1 MKNRDVYQRD
11 PFEIA
16 LLNNGV
22 ATVTDA
28 LTGDERRTLRFELT
42 HFVCEGQ
49 YRSGLVRVLES
60 YLRHQG
66 QPEQP
71 AAWIS
76 GFFGSGKSHLAKMLR
91 FLWTD
96 YAFPEDGARARGLA
110 RLPDDVRDLF
120 TEVST
125 LGRRGH
131 GLHAAAGTLG
141 AGAGDSVRLA
151 LLGIVFKSAGLPE
164 SFPQARF
171 CLWLR
176 KNGIYEQVRDA
187 VAEARRG
194 SRPGPATA
202 PGTGRDRAAVETDG
216 RESQHSPA
224 PAHGAGQDPEAVATA
239 RRESRP
245 GPATV
250 PGAGRDRTVEADGRE
265 SRRSPEPA
273 PGAAQERDT
282 IEAAEREFRRELNDL
297 YVSPLI
303 ARALLAADPHFAGSE
318 KDARAALR
326 TQFPRPADVTTD
338 ECAGALKDAL
348 APGGEM
354 PCTAII
360 LDEVQQYIG
369 EDTGRSYVVQE
380 VVEACSKRFGDRL
393 LFLGTGQTALSGTP
407 ALQRLQGRFTVN
419 VELSDHDVETVIR
432 RVVLAKRPDRTGDV
446 QAALDA
452 SAGEIDRH
460 LTGTRIA
467 PRNEDKQVLVED
479 YPLLPVR
486 RRFWEQALRA
496 VDRAGTAGQLR
507 TQLRIVYDAIRRSAD
522 DPVGT
527 VVPADFLFEEISA
540 NLLQSGVLLREIHE
554 AIAGQ
559 DDGAPGGA
567 LKSRL
572 CALVFL
578 IRKLPREAGV
588 DSGVRATAD
597 TLADLLVQDL
607 AGEGAALRGR
617 IPALLDELAAAGTLM
632 KLDDEYSLQ
641 TRESS
646 EWEAE
651 FRNRQSRLANDLTG
665 MSGKRTRLIGAAVQE
680 AVGSI
685 RLLHGACK
693 EPRKL
698 SLHFGAEPPP
708 DGGPDVAVW
717 IRDGWGADEKSAIA
731 DARAAGPDSPTIHV
745 FVPKSRADALA
756 RLIAARSAAHDTLEY
771 KGVPSTHEGIEAR
784 QGMETRRAEAE
795 NGLRALVADVVG
807 GARVLQ
813 GGGNERLESTLSGKV
828 KETAGASLARL
839 FPEFGDADD
848 ARWPNAIERARRGA
862 EHPLEVLDHR
872 GRTEDHPVCAAV
884 LAFVGSG
891 RKGRDVRAH
900 FSASPCG
907 WPRDAV
913 DAALIGLLGAGHLR
927 AVMNGVALRPPQLDQ
942 AKVPNTDFRVE
953 SATID
958 ARQRLKLRKLF
969 QTAGVDCKPNEE
981 AAAAGRL
988 LALLHELAREAGG
1001 DPPLPERPDTRHLA
1015 DLGALAGNE
1024 QLAGILGRYDELA
1037 ANFEEW
1043 SKARALTERRLPAWR
1058 RLLALA
1064 RHGEGLAV
1072 DAAGGGPDAAG
1083 EGSSVAGGR
1092 PDAVREAPDAGG
1104 ALDAVSGSP
1113 DAAGGGLDAVREAPG
1128 AVGGGPDTVREAP
1141 GAAGG
1146 RPDAVKEVQPQIQAI
1161 AANRSLLAPPDPVP
1175 DLAGK
1180 LADALRAALA
1190 DAEDRHARTHD
1201 EEWQRL
1207 SSAESWRTIGP
1218 EARAG
1223 ILGRLRIEKASKGA
1237 TGTEQE
1243 VLESLERISLDG
1255 WRTRTAALPRLFAD
1269 ARAEADRLVEP
1280 AVRHVKLESSTLRSP
1295 EDVKDWVEA
1304 TERELLDRIRHG
1316 PVVVG

>member
-11 PFEIA
+11 PFEIT
-16 LLNNGV
+16 LLNHGV

-49 YRSGLVRVLES
+49 YRSGLVRILES
-60 YLRHQG
+60 YLSHQG

-110 RLPDDVRDLF
+110 RLPDDVRDLL

-151 LLGIVFKSAGLPE
+151 LLGVVFKSAGLPE

-187 VAEARRG
+187 IATARQGSRRG
-194 SRPGPATA
+194 AEPA
-202 PGTGRDRAAVETDG
+202 PGTGPDRAAVE
-216 RESQHSPA
+216 A
-224 PAHGAGQDPEAVATA
+224 
-239 RRESRP
+239 
-245 GPATV
+245 
-250 PGAGRDRTVEADGRE
+250 AD
-265 SRRSPEPA
+265 
-273 PGAAQERDT
+273 
-282 IEAAEREFRRELNDL
+282 REFRRELNDL

-326 TQFPRPADVTTD
+326 AQFPRPADITTD
-338 ECAGALKDAL
+338 ECIGALKDTL

-354 PCTAII
+354 PCTVVI

-507 TQLRIVYDAIRRSAD
+507 TQLRIVYDAIRRTAG

-527 VVPADFLFEEISA
+527 VVPADFLFEELSA

-554 AIAGQ
+554 AIVGQ

-607 AGEGAALRGR
+607 AGDGAALRGR
-617 IPALLDELAAAGTLM
+617 LPALLDELAAAGTLM

-665 MSGKRTRLIGAAVQE
+665 MSGKRAQLLGAAVQE
-680 AVGSI
+680 AVGPI

-698 SLHFGAEPPP
+698 SLNFGAEPPP

-717 IRDGWGADEKSAIA
+717 IRDGWGADEKSVIA

-813 GGGNERLESTLSGKV
+813 GGGNERLEATLPARV
-828 KETAGASLARL
+828 KEAAGASLARL
-839 FPEFGDADD
+839 FHEFGDADD
-848 ARWPNAIERARRGA
+848 SRWSNAIERARRGA
-862 EHPLEVLDHR
+862 EHPLEALDHH

-884 LAFVGSG
+884 LSFVGSG
-891 RKGRDVRAH
+891 RKGREVRAH
-900 FSASPCG
+900 FSASPYG
-907 WPRDAV
+907 WPRDAI
-913 DAALIGLLGAGHLR
+913 DAALISLFGAGHLR
-927 AVMNGVALRPPQLDQ
+927 AVVNGVALSPPRLDQ

-958 ARQRLKLRKLF
+958 TRQRLKLRKLF
-969 QTAGVDCKPNEE
+969 QTAGIDCRPNEE

-988 LALLHELAREAGG
+988 LARLHELAQEAGG
-1001 DPPLPERPDTRHLA
+1001 DTPLPERPGTRHLS
-1015 DLGALAGNE
+1015 DLRALAGNE

-1037 ANFEEW
+1037 AHFEEW
-1043 SKARALTERRLPAWR
+1043 SRTRALAEKRLPAWR

-1064 RHGEGLAV
+1064 RHGEGMV
-1072 DAAGGGPDAAG
+1072 EAGGGLDAVRDG
-1083 EGSSVAGGR
+1083 LSVAGGR
-1092 PDAVREAPDAGG
+1092 PDAVR
-1104 ALDAVSGSP
+1104 GSLG
-1113 DAAGGGLDAVREAPG
+1113 AAGGGADAVREGLG
-1128 AVGGGPDTVREAP
+1128 AASGGPDAVRESLGAAGGGPDAVRESL

-1146 RPDAVKEVQPQIQAI
+1146 RPDAAMEVRPQIEAI
-1161 AANRSLLAPPDPVP
+1161 AANRSLLAPADPVP
-1175 DLAGK
+1175 DLARK

-1190 DAEDRHARTHD
+1190 EAEDRHARTYD

-1207 SSAESWRTIGP
+1207 SSAESWQTIAP
-1218 EARAG
+1218 KAREG
-1223 ILGRLRIEKASKGA
+1223 ILGRLRIAKASKGA

-1280 AVRHVKLESSTLRSP
+1280 AVRHVKLASSTLRSP
-1295 EDVKDWVEA
+1295 EDVKEWVEA
-1304 TERELLDRIRHG
+1304 TEQDLLDRIRHG

>member
-1 MKNRDVYQRD
+1 MKNREVYQRD

-28 LTGDERRTLRFELT
+28 VTGDERRTLRFELT

-60 YLRHQG
+60 YVHHQG

-71 AAWIS
+71 AAWVS

-96 YAFPEDGARARGLA
+96 YEFPEDGARARGLA
-110 RLPDDVRDLF
+110 RLPDDVLELL

-141 AGAGDSVRLA
+141 AGAGNSVRLA

-164 SFPQARF
+164 SLPQARF
-171 CLWLR
+171 RLWLG
-176 KNGIYEQVRDA
+176 KNGIYERVRDA
-187 VAEARRG
+187 VAA
-194 SRPGPATA
+194 
-202 PGTGRDRAAVETDG
+202 
-216 RESQHSPA
+216 
-224 PAHGAGQDPEAVATA
+224 A
-239 RRESRP
+239 RRESRSRS
-245 GPATV
+245 ATA
-250 PGAGRDRTVEADGRE
+250 PGAGRDRGTAETAD
-265 SRRSPEPA
+265 
-273 PGAAQERDT
+273 Q
-282 IEAAEREFRRELNDL
+282 EFRRELNDL

-303 ARALLAADPHFAGSE
+303 ARALLDADPGFASSE

-326 TQFPRPADVTTD
+326 AQFPRPADITTD
-338 ECAGALKDAL
+338 EFTDALKDAL
-348 APGGEM
+348 APGGDM
-354 PCTAII
+354 PCTVVI

-432 RVVLAKRPDRTGDV
+432 RVVLAKRTDRTGDL

-452 SAGEIDRH
+452 NAGEIDRH

-507 TQLRIVYDAIRRSAD
+507 TQLRIVYDAIRRTAD

-527 VVPADFLFEEISA
+527 VAPADFLFEEISA
-540 NLLQSGVLLREIHE
+540 SLLQSGVLLREIHE
-554 AIAGQ
+554 TIVNQ
-559 DDGAPGGA
+559 DDGSPGGK

-597 TLADLLVQDL
+597 TLADLLVEDL
-607 AGEGAALRGR
+607 AGGGAALRGR
-617 IPALLDELAAAGTLM
+617 LPALLDELAAAGTLL

-651 FRNRQSRLANDLTG
+651 FRNRQSRLANDLTD
-665 MSGKRTRLIGAAVQE
+665 MSGKRAQRLGAAVRD
-680 AVGSI
+680 ALGSM
-685 RLLHGACK
+685 RLLHGTCK
-693 EPRKL
+693 EPRKV

-717 IRDGWGADEKSAIA
+717 IRDGWGAEEKGAVA
-731 DARAAGPDSPTIHV
+731 DARAAGADSPTVHV
-745 FVPKSRADALA
+745 FVPKSRADELA
-756 RLIAARSAAHDTLEY
+756 RLIATRHAANDTLDY
-771 KGVPSTHEGIEAR
+771 KGVPSTREGAEAR
-784 QGMETRRAEAE
+784 QGMETRRTEAE
-795 NGLRALVADVVG
+795 NGLRALVADVIGNAKVI
-807 GARVLQ
+807 Q
-813 GGGNERLESTLSGKV
+813 GGGNERFEATLPDKV
-828 KETAGASLARL
+828 KEAAHASLARL
-839 FPEFGDADD
+839 FHEFGDADD
-848 ARWPNAIERARRGA
+848 PRWPKAIERARGGA
-862 EHPLEVLDHR
+862 EHPLEALDHP
-872 GRTEDHPVCAAV
+872 GKTEDHPVCAAV
-884 LAFVGSG
+884 LSFVGSG
-891 RKGRDVRAH
+891 RKGKEVRAH
-900 FSASPCG
+900 FSAPPYG
-907 WPRDAV
+907 WPRDAI
-913 DAALIGLLGAGHLR
+913 DAALISLFGAGHLR
-927 AVMNGVALRPPQLDQ
+927 AVVNGAALRPPQLDQ
-942 AKVPNTDFRVE
+942 AKVPNADFRVE
-953 SATID
+953 SAAID
-958 ARQRLKLRKLF
+958 TRQRLKLRRLF
-969 QTAGVDCKPNEE
+969 QTAGIDCKPNEE

-988 LALLHELAREAGG
+988 LEKLGELARDTGGEA
-1001 DPPLPERPDTRHLA
+1001 PLPERPDTRRLSE
-1015 DLGALAGNE
+1015 LRSLAGNE
-1024 QLAGILGRYDELA
+1024 QLAAILERHDELA
-1037 ANFEEW
+1037 ADFEEW
-1043 SKARALTERRLPAWR
+1043 SKARALAEERLPAYR

-1064 RHGEGLAV
+1064 RHGEGL
-1072 DAAGGGPDAAG
+1072 
-1083 EGSSVAGGR
+1083 
-1092 PDAVREAPDAGG
+1092 DAVQEA
-1104 ALDAVSGSP
+1104 
-1113 DAAGGGLDAVREAPG
+1113 R
-1128 AVGGGPDTVREAP
+1128 
-1141 GAAGG
+1141 
-1146 RPDAVKEVQPQIQAI
+1146 PQIEAVT
-1161 AANRSLLAPPDPVP
+1161 ANRSLLAPTNPVP

-1180 LADALRAALA
+1180 LTDALRAGLA
-1190 DAEDRHARTHD
+1190 DAEKRHAEIYD
-1201 EEWQRL
+1201 EEWRRL
-1207 SSAESWRTIGP
+1207 SNAESWRKIEP
-1218 EARAG
+1218 KARDG
-1223 ILGRLRIEKASKGA
+1223 ILDRLRIAKAEKGA

-1243 VLESLERISLDG
+1243 VLDSLERISLDG
-1255 WRTRTAALPRLFAD
+1255 WRTRSAALPQLFAD
-1269 ARAEADRLVEP
+1269 ARAEADRLMEP
-1280 AVRHVKLESSTLRSP
+1280 AVRHLKLASPTLRTP
-1295 EDVKDWVEA
+1295 EDVKTWVEA
-1304 TERELLDRIRHG
+1304 TERELLDGIKQG

>member
-49 YRSGLVRVLES
+49 YRSGLVRILES
-60 YLRHQG
+60 YVRHQG
-66 QPEQP
+66 RPEQP

-110 RLPDDVRDLF
+110 RLPDDVLDLF

-151 LLGIVFKSAGLPE
+151 LLGIAFKSAGLPE

-187 VAEARRG
+187 VA
-194 SRPGPATA
+194 
-202 PGTGRDRAAVETDG
+202 
-216 RESQHSPA
+216 
-224 PAHGAGQDPEAVATA
+224 TA

-245 GPATV
+245 GSATA
-250 PGAGRDRTVEADGRE
+250 PGAGRAHAIEADGRE
-265 SRRSPEPA
+265 PRRGSEPGHGA
-273 PGAAQERDT
+273 GRNGDARQDRDAIGAAERD
-282 IEAAEREFRRELNDL
+282 REFRRELNDL

-303 ARALLAADPHFAGSE
+303 ARALLDADPHFAGNE
-318 KDARAALR
+318 KEARAALR
-326 TQFPRPADVTTD
+326 AQFPKPADVTTD
-338 ECAGALKDAL
+338 ELASALEDAL
-348 APGGEM
+348 APGGGM
-354 PCTAII
+354 PCTAVI

-380 VVEACSKRFGDRL
+380 VVEACGKRFGDRL

-419 VELSDHDVETVIR
+419 VELSDQDVETVIR
-432 RVVLAKRPDRTGDV
+432 RVVLAKRPDRAGEVRT
-446 QAALDA
+446 ALDA

-460 LTGTRIA
+460 LIGTRIA
-467 PRNEDKQVLVED
+467 PRNEDKQILVED

-486 RRFWEQALRA
+486 RRFWEEALRA

-507 TQLRIVYDAIRRSAD
+507 TQLRIVYDAIRRTAD

-527 VVPADFLFEEISA
+527 VVPADFLFEEIAA

-554 AIAGQ
+554 TIVRQ
-559 DDGAPGGA
+559 DDGAPGA
-567 LKSRL
+567 RLKSRL

-597 TLADLLVQDL
+597 TLADLLVRDL
-607 AGEGAALRGR
+607 AGDGAALRGQL
-617 IPALLDELAAAGTLM
+617 PALLDELAAAGALM

-651 FRNRQSRLANDLTG
+651 FRNRQSRLANDLAG
-665 MSGKRTRLIGAAVQE
+665 MGGKRGQLLGAAVQE
-680 AVGSI
+680 AMGSI
-685 RLLHGACK
+685 RLLHGMCK

-708 DGGPDVAVW
+708 EGGPEVAVW
-717 IRDGWGADEKSAIA
+717 IRDGWGADEKSVIA

-756 RLIAARSAAHDTLEY
+756 RLIAARSAARDTLEY

-784 QGMETRRAEAE
+784 QGMETRRTEAE
-795 NGLRALVADVVG
+795 NGLRALVADVAG
-807 GARVLQ
+807 GAQVLQ
-813 GGGNERLESTLSGKV
+813 GGGNERLEAALSAKV
-828 KETAGASLARL
+828 KEAAGASLARL
-839 FPEFGDADD
+839 YPEFGDADD
-848 ARWPNAIERARRGA
+848 SRWSTAIERARRGA
-862 EHPLEVLDHR
+862 GHPLEALDYQ
-872 GRTEDHPVCAAV
+872 GRTEEHPVCAAV

-891 RKGRDVRAH
+891 RKGREVRTH
-900 FSASPCG
+900 FSAPPCG

-913 DAALIGLLGAGHLR
+913 DAALIALFAAGHLR
-927 AVMNGVALRPPQLDQ
+927 AVVNGVALRPPQLDQ

-953 SATID
+953 SVTID

-969 QTAGVDCKPNEE
+969 QNAGIDCRPNEE
-981 AAAAGRL
+981 SAAAGRL
-988 LALLHELAREAGG
+988 LARLHELAQDAGG
-1001 DPPLPERPDTRHLA
+1001 DPPLPERPDTRHLS
-1015 DLGALAGNE
+1015 DLQALAGNE
-1024 QLAGILGRYDELA
+1024 QLAGILDHYDMLA

-1043 SKARALTERRLPAWR
+1043 SKARALAEKRLPAYR

-1064 RHGEGLAV
+1064 RHGEGLMADV
-1072 DAAGGGPDAAG
+1072 PGGPSEVREDPDASAAGPDAAG
-1083 EGSSVAGGR
+1083 EG
-1092 PDAVREAPDAGG
+1092 
-1104 ALDAVSGSP
+1104 L
-1113 DAAGGGLDAVREAPG
+1113 G
-1128 AVGGGPDTVREAP
+1128 AVGAGSGTVEVGLGFARGGPD
-1141 GAAGG
+1141 G
-1146 RPDAVKEVQPQIQAI
+1146 VKEVQPQIEAI
-1161 AANRSLLAPPDPVP
+1161 AASRGLLAVTDPVP
-1175 DLAGK
+1175 DLSRK

-1190 DAEDRHARTHD
+1190 DAEARHARAYD

-1207 SSAESWRTIGP
+1207 SNAESWRKIEP
-1218 EARAG
+1218 KAREG
-1223 ILGRLRIEKASKGA
+1223 ILDRLRIAKATKGA

-1243 VLESLERISLDG
+1243 VLESLDRISLDG
-1255 WRTRTAALPRLFAD
+1255 WRTRTAALTRLFAD

-1280 AVRHVKLESSTLRSP
+1280 AVRHVKLASSTLRSP

-1304 TERELLDRIRHG
+1304 TERELLDRIRQG

>member
-16 LLNNGV
+16 LLNHGV

-49 YRSGLVRVLES
+49 YRSGLVRILES
-60 YLRHQG
+60 YLSHQG

-110 RLPDDVRDLF
+110 RLPDDVRDLL

-151 LLGIVFKSAGLPE
+151 LLSVVFKSAGLPE

-187 VAEARRG
+187 VATARRG
-194 SRPGPATA
+194 SRR
-202 PGTGRDRAAVETDG
+202 GT
-216 RESQHSPA
+216 ES
-224 PAHGAGQDPEAVATA
+224 AH
-239 RRESRP
+239 
-245 GPATV
+245 
-250 PGAGRDRTVEADGRE
+250 GAGRDRDAV
-265 SRRSPEPA
+265 
-273 PGAAQERDT
+273 
-282 IEAAEREFRRELNDL
+282 EAAEREFRRELNDL

-326 TQFPRPADVTTD
+326 AQFPRPADITTD
-338 ECAGALKDAL
+338 ECIGALKDTL

-354 PCTAII
+354 PCTVVI

-507 TQLRIVYDAIRRSAD
+507 TQLRIVYDAIRRTAG

-527 VVPADFLFEEISA
+527 VVPADFLFEELSA

-554 AIAGQ
+554 AIVGQ
-559 DDGAPGGA
+559 DDRTPGGA

-607 AGEGAALRGR
+607 AGDGAALRGR
-617 IPALLDELAAAGTLM
+617 LPALLDELAAAGTLM

-665 MSGKRTRLIGAAVQE
+665 MSGKRAQLLGAAVQE
-680 AVGSI
+680 AVGPI

-698 SLHFGAEPPP
+698 SLNFGAEPPP

-717 IRDGWGADEKSAIA
+717 IRDGWGADEKSVIA

-771 KGVPSTHEGIEAR
+771 KGVPSTFEGIEAR

-795 NGLRALVADVVG
+795 NGLRALVADVAG

-813 GGGNERLESTLSGKV
+813 GGGNERLEATLPARV
-828 KETAGASLARL
+828 KEAAGASLARL
-839 FPEFGDADD
+839 FHEFNDADD
-848 ARWPNAIERARRGA
+848 PRWSNAIERARRGA
-862 EHPLEVLDHR
+862 EHPLEVLDHG

-884 LAFVGSG
+884 LSFVGSG
-891 RKGRDVRAH
+891 RKGREVRTH
-900 FSASPCG
+900 FSASPYG
-907 WPRDAV
+907 WPRDAI
-913 DAALIGLLGAGHLR
+913 DAALISLFGAGHLR
-927 AVMNGVALRPPQLDQ
+927 AVVNGVALRPPQLDQ

-958 ARQRLKLRKLF
+958 TRQRLKLRKLF
-969 QTAGVDCKPNEE
+969 QTAEIDCKPNEE

-988 LALLHELAREAGG
+988 LARLHELAQDAGG
-1001 DPPLPERPDTRHLA
+1001 DAPLPERPDTRHLS
-1015 DLGALAGNE
+1015 DLRALAGNE

-1037 ANFEEW
+1037 AHFEEW
-1043 SKARALTERRLPAWR
+1043 SRTRALAEKRLPAWR

-1064 RHGEGLAV
+1064 RHGEGLAE
-1072 DAAGGGPDAAG
+1072 AGGGPDAASD
-1083 EGSSVAGGR
+1083 GSSVAGGR
-1092 PDAVREAPDAGG
+1092 PDAVR
-1104 ALDAVSGSP
+1104 GSLG
-1113 DAAGGGLDAVREAPG
+1113 AAGGGPDAVREGLG
-1128 AVGGGPDTVREAP
+1128 AASGGPDAAMEVR
-1141 GAAGG
+1141 
-1146 RPDAVKEVQPQIQAI
+1146 PQIEAI
-1161 AANRSLLAPPDPVP
+1161 AANRSLLAPADPVP
-1175 DLAGK
+1175 DLARK

-1190 DAEDRHARTHD
+1190 EAEDRHARTYD

-1207 SSAESWRTIGP
+1207 SSAESWQTIEP
-1218 EARAG
+1218 KAREG
-1223 ILGRLRIEKASKGA
+1223 ILGRLRIAKASKGA

-1243 VLESLERISLDG
+1243 VLQSLERISLDG

-1280 AVRHVKLESSTLRSP
+1280 AVRHVKLASSTLRSP
-1295 EDVKDWVEA
+1295 EDVKEWVEA